1 MHSWFNDK
9 WFVLSFI
16 LFLIMEKDGAFAQH
30 WNSLANVELSGG
42 GTAVYDFLED
52 GDSLFIVGTWHT
64 ANGIPSRGTCIWNGT
79 EIHPF
84 GILDLGGASN
94 IVKYQNEVIIAGDWL
109 DYGNIPGTT
118 DIVAWDGENFHS
130 FYGGGDWPTGF
141 GNNDVIVFK
150 DSLFICGIGGG
161 IPGLGNLSGIVG
173 FNGSNWYY
181 PGGLSSSS
189 LKCMEVFKDELYVGG
204 LCGIELGSLIPMR
217 NIARYDGTEWHS
229 LNGGFYNGYVTCMT
243 VDEDEEM
250 LYVGGWFSKTWD
262 GLVAYDVVGWD
273 GEQWHS
279 IGVPALDSQI
289 TSMCFY
295 RGQLYVTGNFTIDQY
310 GNELFHAARWDG
322 ANWQPME
329 GGMYGVGFAMTVY
342 QDELYIGGS
351 IAWVRDS
358 TFTVSDV
365 ARWYMHPDSVTWG
378 VPVPHIGKDDD
389 NEQSTGL
396 TEYFSDKSWKI
407 FPNPTD
413 DILHIEFET
422 PQNGAVV
429 ITDLQG
435 RQKHYEPIRNCER
448 LELSTIMYSA
458 GDYLLSLV
466 RDGTIISTKRFVV
479 K

>member
-16 LFLIMEKDGAFAQH
+16 LFLIMEKGGAFAQH
-30 WNSLANVELSGG
+30 WNSLNGIELGGNV
-42 GTAVYDFLED
+42 TTVYDFCHI
-52 GDSLFIVGTWHT
+52 GDSLIVAGAWSYLDGSPQYGTF
-64 ANGIPSRGTCIWNGT
+64 SWNG
-79 EIHPF
+79 ESYHPF
-84 GILDLGGASN
+84 GELVEAGVLN
-94 IVKYQNEVIIAGDWL
+94 VVEYQNGLVISGDWL
-109 DYGNIPGTT
+109 DYNNIPGTT

-141 GNNDVIVFK
+141 GNDDVIVFQ

-161 IPGLGNLSGIVG
+161 IPGFEDLSGIVG

-181 PGGLSSSS
+181 PGGFSSNS
-189 LKCMEVFKDELYVGG
+189 LDCFEVFKGELYVGG
-204 LCGIELGSLIPMR
+204 LCGYELLSSIPMR

-229 LNGGFYNGYVTCMT
+229 LNGGFYNGYVLCMT
-243 VDEDEEM
+243 MDEDEEM
-250 LYVGGWFSKTWD
+250 LYIGGWFSKTWD
-262 GLVAYDVVGWD
+262 GTIAYHVVGWD

-279 IGVPALDSQI
+279 LGVPAVNSAI

-295 RGQLYVTGNFTIDQY
+295 RGQLYITGNFTADQY
-310 GNELFHAARWDG
+310 GTELFHAARWDG
-322 ANWQPME
+322 ANWQPMD

-342 QDELYIGGS
+342 NDELYVGGAIS
-351 IAWVRDS
+351 WVGDS

-422 PQNGAVV
+422 PQSGAMV

-448 LELSTIMYSA
+448 LELSTSLYPA